1 MAPLKRVLCAWC
13 ICFPVP
19 RYGVSIRC
27 ARFLT
32 RFTVSEPLT
41 GVRLPLS
48 PFSARRFVR
57 WYFNEGCWMVLA

>member
-13 ICFPVP
+13 ICFPVRVTAFRFEFDAP
-19 RYGVSIRC
+19 VS
-27 ARFLT
+27 RFF
-32 RFTVSEPLT
+32 RASY

-57 WYFNEGCWMVLA
+57 WYFKDAGWFRREP